1 MSLAAGAKGIVSAP
15 GAFGA
20 SESREC
26 PQVAGVGEPA
36 VARYPSE
43 NDLASTRGLGD
54 GRGAGIVLAGLRI
67 QESSSVITEF
77 GHSPGA
83 EDKTESRQ
91 TEVDLGVRVHFKTR
105 GQLLLEGCNLQ
116 VELFDDCHGGG
127 DAMAVGFGEKCRRL
141 QLRQSQLALDLSR
154 LGF

>member
-1 MSLAAGAKGIVSAP
+1 MSSP
-15 GAFGA
+15 FGA
-20 SESREC
+20 SEGGER
-26 PQVAGVGEPA
+26 PLVAGVGEPA
-36 VARYPSE
+36 VAGHPGE

-54 GRGAGIVLAGLRI
+54 GRRARIVLASLRI
-67 QESSSVITEF
+67 QESSSVITEL

-116 VELFDDCHGGG
+116 VELFDDGHGGG
-127 DAMAVGFGEKCRRL
+127 HAVAIGFGDGA
-141 QLRQSQLALDLSR
+141 S
-154 LGF
+154 